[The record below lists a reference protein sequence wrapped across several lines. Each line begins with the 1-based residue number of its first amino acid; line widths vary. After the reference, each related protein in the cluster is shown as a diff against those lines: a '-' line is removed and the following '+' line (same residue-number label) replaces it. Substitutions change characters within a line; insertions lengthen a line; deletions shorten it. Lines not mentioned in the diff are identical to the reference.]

1 MIHLC
6 DVLKVRLIIGL
17 GIFLKMCMEFLR
29 LHLITETLPS
39 LFQAVHGGFRSRSA
53 AGHLN
58 LLMISLQDQGLIK
71 PLYWNMRL
79 YHNKLGNDSRET
91 DM

>member
-6 DVLKVRLIIGL
+6 DVLKVCLIIGL
-17 GIFLKMCMEFLR
+17 GIVLKMRMEFLR
-29 LHLITETLPS
+29 LHFIKTLPS
-39 LFQAVHGGFRSRSA
+39 LAKLFTVASA
-53 AGHLN
+53 ADLPWGHLN

-71 PLYWNMRL
+71 PLYWNMQL
-79 YHNKLGNDSRET
+79 YHNKLGNDSHET